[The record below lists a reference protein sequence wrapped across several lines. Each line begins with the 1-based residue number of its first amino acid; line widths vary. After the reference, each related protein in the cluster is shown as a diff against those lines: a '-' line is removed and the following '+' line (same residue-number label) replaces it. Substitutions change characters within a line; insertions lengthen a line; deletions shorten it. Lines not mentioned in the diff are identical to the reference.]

1 VGGAGKA
8 VIGGGTMAI
17 RKMRFFLPAA
27 ASATM
32 LVLTAARG
40 ADQVVPRARIYPS
53 VVHVGAGGEQQFRV
67 ATMLARLEA
76 ATVVHNV
83 RWSVNDVVGGSP
95 EFGTIDASGLYRA
108 PAKTAARGE
117 IRIGAEV
124 ESVANRYIWATVLFG
139 NGKPSYRLV
148 REWGEPMDKL
158 QRLRSPH
165 GVTIGRN
172 GEVIVADEGS
182 HKVVRYAADGKFL
195 GEVGYGFGREPGQFT
210 KPRHAAVDADGRIWV
225 SDEKSDRPRL
235 QVFSPDGEFSRILGD
250 KGTAPGMLLRAH
262 GMQFDRQQR
271 LFVVDVDNA
280 RVNVYDKAGKFLSDW
295 GKDGLYPG
303 ELNAAHGLFIDPS
316 GDVFVS
322 GYYGPV
328 QKFTA
333 DGKFLTAFGYGVPP
347 DGPVHFHAIGGDRWG
362 NVYVTVRNLGQRA
375 NEVSIVK
382 YNNNGDFVTSWRL
395 SKPER
400 EVNWVTTD
408 DRGLV
413 YAAYDSKTHVGIEVF
428 QPE

>member
-1 VGGAGKA
+1 MRLAVFGLALSIANGAEPQ
-8 VIGGGTMAI
+8 
-17 RKMRFFLPAA
+17 R
-27 ASATM
+27 
-32 LVLTAARG
+32 
-40 ADQVVPRARIYPS
+40 PRAMIRPS
-53 VVHVGAGGEQQFRV
+53 IVRLAPSGQQQFRIS
-67 ATMLARLEA
+67 AMLARLEA
-76 ATVVHNV
+76 ATNVHNV
-83 RWSVNDVVGGSP
+83 KWSVNDVVGGSA

-108 PAKTAARGE
+108 PAKTPSPRE

-124 ESVANRYIWATVLFG
+124 EGVANRNVWATVTMG
-139 NGKPSYRLV
+139 NGRPSYRLV
-148 REWGEPMDKL
+148 RSWSEPVQKL
-158 QRLRSPH
+158 DRLRSPH

-172 GEVIVADEGS
+172 GEVIVVDEAS
-182 HKVVRYAADGKFL
+182 HRVIRYSAEGKIL

-210 KPRHAAVDADGRIWV
+210 KPRHAAVDTDGRIWV

-235 QVFSPDGEFSRILGD
+235 QVFSPDGEFSRILGE

-280 RVNVYDKAGKFLSDW
+280 RVNIYDRSGKFLFDW
-295 GKDGLYPG
+295 GKDGVYPG
-303 ELNAAHGLFIDPS
+303 EFNAAHGLFIDPS

-333 DGKFLTAFGYGVPP
+333 EGKFLHAFGFGEPP

-362 NVYVTVRNLGQRA
+362 NVYVTVRNRGHRP

-395 SKPER
+395 STADH

-413 YAAYDSKTHVGIEVF
+413 YAVYDSKSQVGVEVF
-428 QPE
+428 QAE

>member
-1 VGGAGKA
+1 MV
-8 VIGGGTMAI
+8 
-17 RKMRFFLPAA
+17 
-27 ASATM
+27 
-32 LVLTAARG
+32 
-40 ADQVVPRARIYPS
+40 
-53 VVHVGAGGEQQFRV
+53 
-67 ATMLARLEA
+67 ARLEG
-76 ATVVHNV
+76 ATTVHDV
-83 RWSVNDVVGGSP
+83 KWTVNDVVGGSP
-95 EFGTIDASGLYRA
+95 EFGTIDASGLYKA
-108 PAKTAARGE
+108 PARTPAPSE

-124 ESVANRYIWATVLFG
+124 EGVANRYLWATAIMG
-139 NGKPSYRLV
+139 SGKPKYRMV
-148 REWGEPMDKL
+148 RSWGEPTDKL
-158 QRLRSPH
+158 DRLRSPH
-165 GVTIGRN
+165 GITIGR
-172 GEVIVADEGS
+172 GGDVIIADEAS
-182 HKVVRYAADGKFL
+182 HRVLRYSPEGKFL

-210 KPRHAAVDADGRIWV
+210 KPRHTAVDADGRIWV

-235 QVFSPDGEFSRILGD
+235 QVFSADGEFSRILGE

-280 RVNVYDKAGKFLSDW
+280 RVSVYDKAGKFLFDW
-295 GKDGLYPG
+295 GKDGMYPG

-316 GDVFVS
+316 GDVFIS

-328 QKFTA
+328 QKFTV
-333 DGKFLTAFGYGVPP
+333 DGKFLGAFGYGEPP

-362 NVYVTVRNLGQRA
+362 NVYVTVRNLGHLP

-395 SKPER
+395 STPDR

-413 YAAYDSKTHVGIEVF
+413 YAIYDGKSHVGVEVF
-428 QPE
+428 QEE

>member
-1 VGGAGKA
+1 MKQLA
-8 VIGGGTMAI
+8 IGLG
-17 RKMRFFLPAA
+17 FFI
-27 ASATM
+27 SATSM
-32 LVLTAARG
+32 IAPLVATGSATEVR
-40 ADQVVPRARIYPS
+40 QPRARIHPS
-53 VVHVGAGGEQQFRV
+53 IMRVLPNGQQQFRV
-67 ATMLARLEA
+67 STMHARLEA

-83 RWSVNDVVGGSP
+83 KWSVNEVIGGSP
-95 EFGTIDASGLYRA
+95 EFGIIDANGLYTA
-108 PAKTAARGE
+108 PAKTPAPSE
-117 IRIGAEV
+117 IHIGAEV
-124 ESVANRYIWATVLFG
+124 EGVANRYVWATVSMG
-139 NGKPSYRLV
+139 SGKPSYRLV
-148 REWGEPMDKL
+148 RAWGEPVSKL
-158 QRLRSPH
+158 ERLRSPH
-165 GVTIGRN
+165 GVTISPK

-182 HKVVRYAADGKFL
+182 HRVIRYSSEGKFL

-210 KPRHAAVDADGRIWV
+210 KPRHTAVDADGHIWV

-235 QVFSPDGEFSRILGD
+235 QVFSADGEFSRILGE

-280 RVNVYDKAGKFLSDW
+280 RVSVYDRSGKFLFDW

-303 ELNAAHGLFIDPS
+303 EFNAAHGLFIDPS
-316 GDVFVS
+316 GDVFIS

-333 DGKFLTAFGYGVPP
+333 DGKFLLAFGFGEPP

-362 NVYVTVRNLGQRA
+362 NVYVTVRNLGHRP

-382 YNNNGDFVTSWRL
+382 YNNNGDFITSWLL
-395 SKPER
+395 SKAER

-408 DRGLV
+408 HRGLV
-413 YAAYDSKTHVGIEVF
+413 YAVYDSKSHVGVEVF

>member
-1 VGGAGKA
+1 MSDMRRLPKTFAFLIGAVVAGA
-8 VIGGGTMAI
+8 LLV
-17 RKMRFFLPAA
+17 AA
-27 ASATM
+27 AGTDAP
-32 LVLTAARG
+32 
-40 ADQVVPRARIYPS
+40 QPRARIYPS
-53 VVHVGAGGEQQFRV
+53 VVRVAPSGQQQFRV
-67 ATMLARLEA
+67 SSMVARLEG
-76 ATVVHNV
+76 ATTVHNV
-83 RWSVNDVVGGSP
+83 KWSVNDVVGGSP
-95 EFGTIDASGLYRA
+95 EFGTIDANGLYNA
-108 PAKTAARGE
+108 PGKTPVPSE

-124 ESVANRYIWATVLFG
+124 EGVANRYAWATVTMG

-148 REWGEPMDKL
+148 RGWGEPTSKLDK
-158 QRLRSPH
+158 LRSPH
-165 GVTIGRN
+165 GVTVTRS
-172 GEVIVADEGS
+172 GEVIIADEGS
-182 HKVVRYAADGKFL
+182 HRVVRYSSEGKLL

-210 KPRHAAVDADGRIWV
+210 KPRHTAVDAEGRVWV

-235 QVFSPDGEFSRILGD
+235 QVFSADGEFSRILGD

-280 RVNVYDKAGKFLSDW
+280 RVTVYDRSGKFLFDW

-316 GDVFVS
+316 GDVFIS
-322 GYYGPV
+322 GYYGPI

-333 DGKFLTAFGYGVPP
+333 DGKFLGAFGYGEPP

-362 NVYVTVRNLGQRA
+362 NVYVTVRNLGHLP
-375 NEVSIVK
+375 NEVSIMK

-395 SKPER
+395 SQADR

-413 YAAYDSKTHVGIEVF
+413 YAVYDSKSHVGVEVF
-428 QPE
+428 QPQ